1 MTYEGQTHGNV
12 VVPEH
17 PLPFPDGTLVRIS
30 LPVKKHAQNRPA
42 KKSVAETSFGLI
54 QAELETVQRVLEEE
68 FYET

>member
-30 LPVKKHAQNRPA
+30 LPVRKHTRNRPSE
-42 KKSVAETSFGLI
+42 KSVAETSFGLI
-54 QAELETVQRVLEEE
+54 QSELETVQRVLEEE